1 MNIPSIMRE
10 RLYDEECRM
19 RPFTAFDAE
28 TRYGTLSLRTASGI
42 RKYPIAE
49 SARLPLLDQLQNL
62 SSFRKRHKYHDWIYC
77 STLDNKLVL
86 MNIRYIKSID
96 LVGDDIEAM
105 PAYYPPEVYRAL
117 DDLETGEAPENLRKD
132 CEAIIADIGE
142 EKAMRMVSFVRV
154 TYDEGEDE
162 WNFLDQGTAD
172 TFFAMKASA
181 IFQVPPHT
189 FAEIEGEGYYR
200 ARYANLDHVA
210 VMEIPS
216 DRYHR
221 LTRT

>member
-1 MNIPSIMRE
+1 
-10 RLYDEECRM
+10 
-19 RPFTAFDAE
+19 
-28 TRYGTLSLRTASGI
+28 
-42 RKYPIAE
+42 
-49 SARLPLLDQLQNL
+49 
-62 SSFRKRHKYHDWIYC
+62 
-77 STLDNKLVL
+77 

-181 IFQVPPHT
+181 AT
-189 FAEIEGEGYYR
+189 R
-200 ARYANLDHVA
+200 SSCSARICRVGC
-210 VMEIPS
+210 
-216 DRYHR
+216 R
-221 LTRT
+221 